1 MVKSTL
7 EEVISGSDFVSL
19 HVPLNEHTKHMVG
32 AEQIDAM
39 KQGAYIINTARGG
52 LVDETAVADAIKSG
66 KLGGI
71 GLDAYEVEPVTDSPL
86 LGLDNVVM
94 TPHTGAHTNEAIS
107 GMGMMSV
114 QNLIAVLSGEDCKY
128 IVGK

>member
-1 MVKSTL
+1 MPVRPAT
-7 EEVISGSDFVSL
+7 EE
-19 HVPLNEHTKHMVG
+19 
-32 AEQIDAM
+32 
-39 KQGAYIINTARGG
+39 
-52 LVDETAVADAIKSG
+52 AIAAAAQALKDG

-86 LGLDNVVM
+86 IGLDNVVM

-114 QNLIAVLSGEDCKY
+114 QNLIAVLSGEDCDFV
-128 IVGK
+128 VGK